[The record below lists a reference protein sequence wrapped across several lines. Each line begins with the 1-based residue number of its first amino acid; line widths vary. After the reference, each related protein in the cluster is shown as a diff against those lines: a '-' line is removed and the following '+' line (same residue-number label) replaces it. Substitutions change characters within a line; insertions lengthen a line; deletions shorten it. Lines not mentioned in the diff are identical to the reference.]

1 MSKAVNPGNRKT
13 DKLAAKPVDRLE
25 ELLKLMEEENLQ
37 ELEVTDGA
45 FEVKLVRQGRS
56 PVVHH
61 GPARPHQAQG
71 AGPRKDAAPKEEDLG
86 KLVPVKS
93 PLAGIFYRSPSPQSP
108 SFVKEGDAVSPEK
121 TLCIVE
127 AMKVLNEING
137 GVSGTVVRILVENG
151 KPISAG
157 QNLFLIDP
165 AV

>member
-1 MSKAVNPGNRKT
+1 MSKPVNPGNRKT
-13 DKLAAKPVDRLE
+13 DKVAAKAVERLE
-25 ELLKLMEEENLQ
+25 ELMKLMEEENLQ
-37 ELEVTDGA
+37 ELEITDGP
-45 FEVKLVRQGRS
+45 FEVKLVRQGRA
-56 PVVHH
+56 PLVHH
-61 GPARPHQAQG
+61 GPARPHSAPS
-71 AGPRKDAAPKEEDLG
+71 APRAAAAKAEEDLG

-108 SFVKEGDAVSPEK
+108 SFVKEGDVVSPEK

-165 AV
+165 A